1 LTDERLSTAKR
12 LLKVRLAPVSETAI
26 QVTVFALLPNDQTVR
41 LELGENDPSSA
52 AVLVRDLVLLQPG
65 LSIERVYSRW
75 DGQHMRPWPE
85 SLWRDTARAFQEN
98 DLVPVPVEV
107 MPDDADP
114 F

>member
-1 LTDERLSTAKR
+1 MDERLSAAKR
-12 LLKVRLAPVSETAI
+12 LLKVRLAPVSEIAI
-26 QVTVFALLPNDQTVR
+26 RVSVFALMPGHQAVR
-41 LELGENDPSSA
+41 LELGDNDPFSA
-52 AVLVRDLVLLQPG
+52 AALVRDLVLLQPD
-65 LSIERVYSRW
+65 LAIERVYSRW

-98 DLVPVPVEV
+98 SLVPVPVEV